1 MSLKNP
7 WRIIRVTLHYHDIEF
22 SYHISSS
29 KSGSGESESEGIEAD
44 KKAIANDWRIT
55 ANHLRSAMKSY
66 AKGCFG
72 ETDTYE
78 ALNAK

>member
-29 KSGSGESESEGIEAD
+29 KSGSGEGEYEGIEAD
-44 KKAIANDWRIT
+44 K
-55 ANHLRSAMKSY
+55 
-66 AKGCFG
+66 
-72 ETDTYE
+72 
-78 ALNAK
+78 